1 MKTATSVEETEYE
14 AKVLKVLAQKTWQV
28 LVMVIGMVHMHQ
40 SRERYDWE
48 SKVETW
54 EVIVRTILY

>member
-1 MKTATSVEETEYE
+1 MEETEYE